1 MLIESKDWP
10 IRVSYKEERRFEGE
24 INAGLKASRLV
35 GDIREDHA
43 RKSALIEIND
53 QRVIYLELGVSVAY
67 SQSIILFLSNPQLPH
82 SCTELPAPLIHN
94 SPKVLVKLY
103 VFARSWVVIGLISL
117 KSSNSFLYRLLVIA
131 PRKEESAD

>member
-53 QRVIYLELGVSVAY
+53 Q
-67 SQSIILFLSNPQLPH
+67 
-82 SCTELPAPLIHN
+82 
-94 SPKVLVKLY
+94 
-103 VFARSWVVIGLISL
+103 
-117 KSSNSFLYRLLVIA
+117 
-131 PRKEESAD
+131 